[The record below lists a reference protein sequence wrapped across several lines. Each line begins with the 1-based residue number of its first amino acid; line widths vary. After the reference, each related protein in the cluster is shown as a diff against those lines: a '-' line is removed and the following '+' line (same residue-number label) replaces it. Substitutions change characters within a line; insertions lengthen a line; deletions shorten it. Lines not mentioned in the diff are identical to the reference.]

1 MVASIPIDT
10 SNNGSNQLGE
20 FYITEP
26 IHDGTT
32 YIMGDGV
39 SWING
44 VPGPLTINVLEGDDP
59 SDMMP
64 TQLSSTETA
73 ELGSG
78 TFTLPVNSAFDE
90 SKTYCF
96 QLVYGDGQSSYSARF
111 KVTSEGIRGSTD
123 NATPSDS
130 NSTPNV

>member
-10 SNNGSNQLGE
+10 SNNGGNQLGE

-26 IHDGTT
+26 INDGTT
-32 YIMGDGV
+32 YIMGDAV

-64 TQLSSTETA
+64 TQLSSTETT

-123 NATPSDS
+123 NATPSVGD
-130 NSTPNV
+130 NTPNV